1 MKHFTLTE
9 LIFTLAAI
17 LIGGCLFA
25 AAAGRSANQEEV
37 SQCAFN
43 LKRLGQAAFRY
54 TDDNNGRL
62 PETGFLDKNW
72 QRKLMTYL
80 IGKDAELKKALPMF
94 HCPLDRTPLPSYM
107 ARNPKHIGKNS
118 YCGNAYVIDIEGVDL
133 DNDHVKGGQELKKL
147 YGPDTII
154 LFAEDQTRR
163 NSIGQGPAVKFDRK
177 GEYEYTIPN
186 GTVKND
192 PGKAGYHGG
201 RNNYLMLDG
210 AVEFETYEYTVDPFF
225 NKWIIRFGHR

>member
-1 MKHFTLTE
+1 MMKRFTFTD
-9 LIFTLAAI
+9 LIFILASI
-17 LIGGCLFA
+17 LFCGCLIVPA
-25 AAAGRSANQEEV
+25 ASRVSDKAEV

-43 LKRLGQAAFRY
+43 LKKLGEAAFRC
-54 TDDNNGRL
+54 TDDHNGRL
-62 PETGFLDKNW
+62 PESGFMDRNW
-72 QRKLMTYL
+72 QRKLMPCL
-80 IGKDAELKKALPMF
+80 IGKDADPKKAVPMF
-94 HCPLDRTPLPSYM
+94 HCPADRTPLPGYL
-107 ARNPKHIGKNS
+107 ARNPKFIGKNS

-154 LFAEDQTRR
+154 LFAEDHTRR
-163 NSIGQGPAVKFDRK
+163 NSIGQGPSVKFDRK

-186 GTVKND
+186 GTMEND
-192 PGKAGYHGG
+192 PGKAGCHGG

-225 NKWIIRFGHR
+225 NKWIIRCF

>member
-1 MKHFTLTE
+1 MKLHYTLTD
-9 LIFTLAAI
+9 LVFTVGAVALT
-17 LIGGCLFA
+17 GCLIA
-25 AAAGRSANQEEV
+25 AAAGRSADKAEV

-43 LKRLGQAAFRY
+43 LKKMGQAAFRY
-54 TDDNNGRL
+54 TDDHNGRL

-72 QRKLMTYL
+72 QRKLMPYL
-80 IGKDAELKKALPMF
+80 IGKDAELKKAVPMF
-94 HCPLDRTPLPSYM
+94 HCPADTTPLPSYM
-107 ARNPKHIGKNS
+107 GKNPKYIGKNS

-154 LFAEDQTRR
+154 LFAEDHTRR
-163 NSIGQGPAVKFDRK
+163 NSIGQGPSVKFDRK

-186 GTVKND
+186 GTVKTD

-225 NKWIIRFGHR
+225 NKWIIRCF